1 MTIVDFSQWATSGHS
16 KSRIGSIFSFCY
28 SSRSS
33 TSVADSISLVTTTR
47 ESRAFT
53 LMDTTEAA
61 RSTLVQNHSKSLILL
76 LFSFILKLRDRNWF
90 SCEFGYFWRENSN
103 TFEDRMDAILG
114 VKIEMRLLMG
124 FSTTV
129 MALPLPRQP
138 WHLFFIS
145 KIDWTLINDNVR
157 RCQIIL
163 MRERKH
169 GSPLL

>member
-28 SSRSS
+28 TSRSS

-61 RSTLVQNHSKSLILL
+61 RSTLVQNHSKSLIFQL
-76 LFSFILKLRDRNWF
+76 ILIFETEIIHLRIWQFLARKFKDGMN
-90 SCEFGYFWRENSN
+90 
-103 TFEDRMDAILG
+103 AILG

-124 FSTTV
+124 FFDHCDVCATTT
-129 MALPLPRQP
+129 ATLASFFYFKNRLNFNQRQCEEMP
-138 WHLFFIS
+138 NHSNAW
-145 KIDWTLINDNVR
+145 KKAW
-157 RCQIIL
+157 
-163 MRERKH
+163 
-169 GSPLL
+169 LLSNSAFGGI